1 MMYKGIS
8 IRLTADLSAE
18 TVARRKYQDILEVMK
33 GKKPTNKITL
43 PRKNH
48 IRIRW
53 RNQKHYKCEEISK
66 CEENSAPLHQ
76 LCNENIKGTFLG
88 RKLKGRI
95 RSTETNSK
103 Q

>member
-1 MMYKGIS
+1 
-8 IRLTADLSAE
+8 
-18 TVARRKYQDILEVMK
+18 MK

-43 PRKNH
+43 PSKNH
-48 IRIRW
+48 IQIPQ

-76 LCNENIKGTFLG
+76 LCNENVKGTSLG
-88 RKLKGRI
+88 RKLMGRI